1 MTLTNLNAP
10 VVTANEDASREP
22 TASIAAIRT
31 HLVRSPTMPQT
42 NNVFRDEALLV
53 EVVSDTGVSGWA
65 ETNGLMSAIRAV
77 IEAERPHPRDRGVR
91 AALCGEPLDDL
102 NRLVATLRANTVL
115 SGRTGLGRVA
125 VGAVETALV
134 DLIGKLQNRPAWQV
148 LGGAAHPAQKDVPAY
163 ITVFHRGD
171 YADVVQKAKDAVD
184 RGLQYGYRSFKIEAT
199 NYNTTAH
206 QAVTLVEAMREHVGD
221 EIELFV
227 DNVYRWED
235 YDSAYQATRAYKG
248 LGVQFLEDPF
258 LPEWFELCR
267 RLHDETGMPL
277 ATGGGMESVERFVAT
292 MDFGGTSIVQP
303 GVHVIGLVGAAEVCA
318 EAAVRERSITT
329 FSVCATTLTPAGS
342 IHLAA
347 ARPEVSYVEYAP
359 AELFPNLILRGNLA
373 GPEPTLV
380 DGRFPAPQK
389 PGIGA
394 DVDLDALHRYR
405 VDA

>member
-1 MTLTNLNAP
+1 MTM
-10 VVTANEDASREP
+10 TAHSTSQSQSQERPTIDAE
-22 TASIAAIRT
+22 IVAIRT
-31 HLVRSPTMPQT
+31 HLVRSPTMPLT

-77 IEAERPHPRDRGVR
+77 IDADRPHPRDRGVR
-91 AALCGEPLDDL
+91 AALLGERLDDL
-102 NRLVATLRANTVL
+102 DRLVTQLRANTVL
-115 SGRTGLGRVA
+115 SGRTGLGRIA

-134 DLIGKLQNRPAWQV
+134 DLMGKLQGKPAWQV
-148 LGGAAHPAQKDVPAY
+148 LSGTDEPIRESVPAY
-163 ITVFHRGD
+163 ITVFYRGD
-171 YADVVQKAKDAVD
+171 YADVVQRSKDAVT
-184 RGLQYGYRSFKIEAT
+184 RGLEYGYRSFKIEAT
-199 NYNTTAH
+199 NYNTDPA
-206 QAVTLVEAMREHVGD
+206 QAVSLIEAVRGHVGD
-221 EIELFV
+221 DIELFV

-235 YDSAYQATRAYKG
+235 YESALQATRAYQD
-248 LGVQFLEDPF
+248 LGVRFLEDPF
-258 LPEWFELCR
+258 LPERFELWQ

-292 MDFGGTSIVQP
+292 MDFGKTKIVQP

-318 EAAVRERSITT
+318 EAGRRGSSVTT

-342 IHLAA
+342 IQLAN
-347 ARPEVSYVEYAP
+347 ARPEVAYVEYAP
-359 AELFPNLILRGNLA
+359 AELYPNLVMRAELA

-380 DGRFPAPQK
+380 DGRFLAPTA

-394 DVDLDALHRYR
+394 EIDLEALHRFR